1 MADRIKSG
9 PPNNEKC
16 TSHSIQN
23 EVIETLANMVLDEVV
38 ESVQKSLF
46 FLIQADESKDARK
59 REQLS
64 LAIRFFTE
72 DARNI
77 QECFQ
82 TFTAMELNAMN

>member
-1 MADRIKSG
+1 MAYRIKIG
-9 PPNNEKC
+9 LKNEKC

-23 EVIETLANMVLDEVV
+23 EVIETLANMVLDEIL
-38 ESVQKSLF
+38 ESVQKSLSF
-46 FLIQADESKDARK
+46 SIQADESKNARK

-64 LAIRFFTE
+64 LVIRFFAE

-82 TFTAMELNAMN
+82 TYIAMELHATN